1 MLVLGAAKTADNDHG
16 DSSQERATYSQ
27 PSTVAKTQGS
37 DRQAVASAPR
47 SGF

>member
-1 MLVLGAAKTADNDHG
+1 MLALGAANAADNDHG
-16 DSSQERATYSQ
+16 NSSQERATY
-27 PSTVAKTQGS
+27 PERSTVAKTQGS